1 MNRPA
6 QVSAV
11 ILMAVLASSCQQPR
25 ESSATA
31 TANHVLQELLA
42 AWAEHEPERLD
53 ELFTENGIYEDVPSG
68 DTYTGPAEIKEYL
81 SSVFSWA
88 PDLTMKLTSVAVSG
102 DTVVTEWTMQ
112 GTQTGPFD
120 GFPATG
126 NRFSVRGASVTVLEN
141 GKIRRN
147 TDYYDMATF
156 LLQLGA
162 GFTQPEV

>member
-6 QVSAV
+6 QVSAL
-11 ILMAVLASSCQQPR
+11 ILMAVSASSCQQPR
-25 ESSATA
+25 ESSATD
-31 TANHVLQELLA
+31 TANHVVQELAA
-42 AWAEHEPERLD
+42 AWSEHEPERLD
-53 ELFTENGIYEDVPSG
+53 ELFTESGIYEDAPSG

-81 SSVFSWA
+81 RSVFSWT
-88 PDLTMKLTSVAVSG
+88 PDFTMELTLTAVSG
-102 DTVVTEWTMQ
+102 DTVFTEWTME
-112 GTQTGPFD
+112 GTQVGPFD

-162 GFTQPEV
+162 ELTQPEV